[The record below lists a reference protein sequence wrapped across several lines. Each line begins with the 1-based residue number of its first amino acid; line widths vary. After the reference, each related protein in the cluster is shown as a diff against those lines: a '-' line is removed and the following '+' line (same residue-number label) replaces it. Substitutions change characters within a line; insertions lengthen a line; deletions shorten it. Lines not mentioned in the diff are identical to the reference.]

1 MMISAAKNAGT
12 TIGGTNHDAEVS
24 ELSSV
29 VLLGKDLEVPPSSSR
44 RALAAR
50 GGLFGDFLLIW
61 VMMFKWSGWAPMTR
75 AYHEHVPE
83 PATAGAKREGTGPPG
98 RAQRLSSYARI

>member
-12 TIGGTNHDAEVS
+12 TIGGTNHDAEVP

-44 RALAAR
+44 RALASR

-61 VMMFKWSGWAPMTR
+61 VMMWMGSNDEGLSRTR
-75 AYHEHVPE
+75 AG
-83 PATAGAKREGTGPPG
+83 AGKREGTGPPE
-98 RAQRLSSYARI
+98 RAQRSVKLHTNR